1 MPGDPPDTTPGSESR
16 PGFDPEPGSETK
28 ARFCLAVIVNGRDE
42 ILLLRRDRSDA
53 FAPGLWGLPGGHI
66 HEGETPAETMQREL
80 DEEIGTGVSLRP
92 LRRLDPVRDT
102 LYGGV
107 FEIHLFLFRYE
118 GGPILRNGEHEAD
131 AWVSR
136 EAYRTYA
143 VVDGVDEDL
152 WHLGVWPV
160 EWLNPGKL
168 PNSGVA

>member
-1 MPGDPPDTTPGSESR
+1 MPGKPPDTSSTPEGG
-16 PGFDPEPGSETK
+16 PGPEPAPR
-28 ARFCLAVIVNGRDE
+28 ARFCLAVLLNSRDE
-42 ILLLRRDRSDA
+42 ILLMRRARSDA

-66 HEGETPAETMQREL
+66 HEGETPAQTMQREL

-92 LRRLDPVRDT
+92 LRRLEPVRDT
-102 LYGGV
+102 LYGGI
-107 FEIHLFLFRYE
+107 FEVHLFLFRYE
-118 GGPILRNGEHEAD
+118 GGPILRNGEHEAE

-160 EWLNPGKL
+160 EWLNRGKL
-168 PNSGVA
+168 PEGNR